1 MKNWT
6 EEEKGNKAFHSVKAS
21 IVSLSLES
29 LVRLTLMLT
38 IESLDPC
45 HIIWVQ
51 PEVGLVASIDR
62 SHECLSVSGV
72 PKAQGMTHFM
82 GCDDAQVH
90 SLVGPLSPEFIFV
103 EVYTAKFWD
112 VGMGQDLSWRTV
124 KADSNVS
131 AHNNRAP
138 FASYILELLSS
149 VTMHL

>member
-1 MKNWT
+1 M
-6 EEEKGNKAFHSVKAS
+6 
-21 IVSLSLES
+21 
-29 LVRLTLMLT
+29 TLMLT

-51 PEVGLVASIDR
+51 LEVGLVASIDG

-82 GCDDAQVH
+82 GCNDPQVH
-90 SLVGPLSPEFIFV
+90 SLEGPLSPEFIFV

-112 VGMGQDLSWRTV
+112 VGMGQDLSWRMAKT
-124 KADSNVS
+124 DSSVN

-138 FASYILELLSS
+138 FACYILKLLSS
-149 VTMHL
+149 VTTHL

>member
-6 EEEKGNKAFHSVKAS
+6 EEEKGNKA
-21 IVSLSLES
+21 ISLRES
-29 LVRLTLMLT
+29 EYCLPEPREPLVRLTLMLT

-51 PEVGLVASIDR
+51 PEVGLVASIDG
-62 SHECLSVSGV
+62 SHECLGVSGV

-112 VGMGQDLSWRTV
+112 VGMGQDLSWRTA

-131 AHNNRAP
+131 AHDNRAP
-138 FASYILELLSS
+138 FAGYILSYS
-149 VTMHL
+149 QV